1 MDLENL
7 SEFDFYLAQNL
18 PKTEFTLFY
27 ILQDSEIGYCKNCA
41 LICCDSFVYIIKE
54 FAEEICR

>member
-41 LICCDSFVYIIKE
+41 LICYDPFVYIIKE
-54 FAEEICR
+54 FDC